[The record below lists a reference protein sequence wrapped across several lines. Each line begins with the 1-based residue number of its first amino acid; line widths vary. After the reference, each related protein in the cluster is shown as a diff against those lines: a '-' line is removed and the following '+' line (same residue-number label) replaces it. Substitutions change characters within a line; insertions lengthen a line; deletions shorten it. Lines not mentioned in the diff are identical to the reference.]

1 MLKLMGMKKIQ
12 IYVQNCYL
20 SKHDI
25 SIQADFQEG
34 VIRIQAPT
42 LTKSSTAIQLD
53 DHTTAGSIVS
63 KFKVIQ
69 GSQTWDPR

>member
-1 MLKLMGMKKIQ
+1 M
-12 IYVQNCYL
+12 
-20 SKHDI
+20 